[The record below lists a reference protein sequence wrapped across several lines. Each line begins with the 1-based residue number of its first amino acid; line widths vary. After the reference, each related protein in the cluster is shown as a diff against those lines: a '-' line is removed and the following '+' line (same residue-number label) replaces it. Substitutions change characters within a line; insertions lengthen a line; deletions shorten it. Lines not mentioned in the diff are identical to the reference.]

1 MSTVFTFTI
10 ASGFPP
16 ITVSSTTLTAES
28 YGGTAKTS
36 SVLSVTIGN
45 TVTSLG
51 TNCFQFANSLKSIDI
66 PNSVTSFGN
75 HCFNGSNQLTSVLL
89 GNSLKSLGIGCFMS
103 TPIAS
108 IQIPNSV
115 TYMDANCFRYC
126 VSLKS
131 VILGNSQKKLSFST
145 FEGCINLPSILI
157 PKSVTSIESNAF
169 FNCSK
174 LLSVTYEDP
183 SKISSIG
190 TDYMKTNGLAMTSVK
205 FYLTPS
211 APIAPSPATHVYITT
226 NYPSSSNFEYYSN
239 PMPES
244 STFTFSS
251 NIQAI
256 TVYDSIITADSY
268 GGSVN
273 KQFLIS
279 ATIGNGVKSLEAN
292 CFFNCSALA
301 SIGISTTVTSLG
313 ISCFA
318 SCVTL
323 SSITIPVSVSSLGE
337 NCFESCSL
345 LTSATIGTSV
355 SSLKNSCFASCVA
368 LASFTIPVSVSSL
381 GNSCFKSCSSLS
393 SITIPDSVSSLGE
406 NCFESC
412 SLLTSATI
420 GTSVSSLKNSCF
432 ASCVALA
439 SFTIPVSV
447 SSLGNSCFKSCSSLS
462 SITIPDSVSSL
473 GENCFESCS
482 SLVSIIYKN
491 PSIISVVGNNYIPTN
506 TSGMIVQFYL
516 TESAPIAPSTATGV
530 YDTTKYPDNT
540 DFLYYSYIY
549 GLTPLNFYTVLNVDS
564 SVLNNLTNIA
574 IPNTST
580 VQTADAILVADV
592 KLSVLNEIFYFYSP
606 DNSQIF
612 WDLSKAIMKDFT
624 TTNKLF
630 IDDNNFIGRSKLIQ
644 GAVDTSINL
653 NTTNEDLPTDY
664 VKYIAQVAYSDHTKF
679 TLFKNSYTVKNDLTS
694 DTNDAILDI
703 FYNNVVDQL
712 FLLSYNSAFNIA
724 GAMTNHILNDDED
737 RFKDMQNFT
746 TTPYDDNGNMIQLKS
761 IPFIVGDKIIFK
773 ITITP
778 PVNQLGLISTAGIIP
793 TRTYLYTINVISG

>member
-1 MSTVFTFTI
+1 M
-10 ASGFPP
+10 
-16 ITVSSTTLTAES
+16 
-28 YGGTAKTS
+28 
-36 SVLSVTIGN
+36 
-45 TVTSLG
+45 
-51 TNCFQFANSLKSIDI
+51 
-66 PNSVTSFGN
+66 
-75 HCFNGSNQLTSVLL
+75 
-89 GNSLKSLGIGCFMS
+89 
-103 TPIAS
+103 
-108 IQIPNSV
+108 
-115 TYMDANCFRYC
+115 
-126 VSLKS
+126 
-131 VILGNSQKKLSFST
+131 
-145 FEGCINLPSILI
+145 
-157 PKSVTSIESNAF
+157 
-169 FNCSK
+169 
-174 LLSVTYEDP
+174 
-183 SKISSIG
+183 
-190 TDYMKTNGLAMTSVK
+190 
-205 FYLTPS
+205 
-211 APIAPSPATHVYITT
+211 
-226 NYPSSSNFEYYSN
+226 
-239 PMPES
+239 
-244 STFTFSS
+244 
-251 NIQAI
+251 
-256 TVYDSIITADSY
+256 
-268 GGSVN
+268 
-273 KQFLIS
+273 
-279 ATIGNGVKSLEAN
+279 
-292 CFFNCSALA
+292 
-301 SIGISTTVTSLG
+301 
-313 ISCFA
+313 
-318 SCVTL
+318 
-323 SSITIPVSVSSLGE
+323 LGE

-345 LTSATIGTSV
+345 FTSATIGTSV

-406 NCFESC
+406 KCFESC

-420 GTSVSSLKNSCF
+420 ESLVSSLENSCF